1 MSSDGEVERERR
13 VNCRSLWDWAGERGG
28 RLGVAVEE
36 VELMGE
42 HSFRKGTEGP
52 IHE

>member
-13 VNCRSLWDWAGERGG
+13 VNCRSLWDWVGERGG

-36 VELMGE
+36 VELMRE
-42 HSFRKGTEGP
+42 HSFSEYIEGL